1 MYAKAWND
9 GDPNANDGVP
19 LVLTPTDVITDANKV
34 KRNTVAEVYAQVI
47 SDLTDATQKCIAAD
61 NSYIFATNI
70 AAYAMLARVYLQQQD
85 YENALEAEN
94 AAIELALDNGYHL
107 TATYAAAFPAADP
120 PTYIANTP
128 EDIFTM
134 QVNATSGVNE
144 FNTFYSYNQRGDIYI
159 NDSFLDL
166 YDEDDDRLN
175 LYDGGYTLKFENYY
189 GSVRLIR
196 LAELYLTRAE
206 CNFRLGNKDDA
217 LDDINTIRARV
228 KLEPYTVDELTL
240 DKILLERALE
250 LSFEGF
256 TLHDEKRLEVKVGIL
271 PWNSPK
277 LIYPI
282 PQREIYANPN
292 LTQNE
297 GY

>member
-1 MYAKAWND
+1 M
-9 GDPNANDGVP
+9 P
-19 LVLTPTDVITDANKV
+19 
-34 KRNTVAEVYAQVI
+34 
-47 SDLTDATQKCIAAD
+47 
-61 NSYIFATNI
+61 
-70 AAYAMLARVYLQQQD
+70 
-85 YENALEAEN
+85 
-94 AAIELALDNGYHL
+94 
-107 TATYAAAFPAADP
+107 TYAAAFPAANP
-120 PTYIANTP
+120 PAYIANTP

-144 FNTFYSYNQRGDIYI
+144 FNTFYSENQRADIYI
-159 NDSFLDL
+159 NGSFFD
-166 YDEDDDRLN
+166 YYEQGDARADFYQDD
-175 LYDGGYTLKFENYY
+175 GYTLKFENYY
-189 GSVRLIR
+189 GSVRIIR

-206 CNFRLGNKDDA
+206 CNFRLGSSVGAKPV
-217 LDDINTIRARV
+217 DDINTIRERV
-228 KLEPYTVDELTL
+228 GLNDYTANELTL
-240 DKILLERALE
+240 DDIIRERELE

-256 TLHDEKRLEVKVGIL
+256 TLHDEKRLEIKVGIL